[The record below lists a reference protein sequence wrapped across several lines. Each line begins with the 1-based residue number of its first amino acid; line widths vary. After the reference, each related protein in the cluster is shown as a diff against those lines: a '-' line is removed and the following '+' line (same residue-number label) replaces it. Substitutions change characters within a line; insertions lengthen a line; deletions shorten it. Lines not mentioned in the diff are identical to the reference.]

1 MSQEKVIGK
10 STAKPAEQ
18 AAFESLERVTSA
30 EPWGSRVIQRLFFR
44 LGMGRTRRFDWVGD
58 AEWASME
65 QTPLRGRL
73 LIYGI
78 CLAVVALVGWASVAS
93 LDEVTRGQGRI
104 IPSRQL
110 QVVQSVDGGVIR
122 EIHIQEGD
130 VIEAG
135 DLMFVLDR
143 TRSLASYQE
152 THTQVL
158 ALEARIARLTGLIEN
173 TGFVLDEAIEAQI
186 PEIARRERE
195 HFTENQRELHEL
207 LSVHREQL
215 AQRVKELEEVTARHH
230 AEKRNFEL
238 ASREYD
244 ATYPLVSSGAVSEI
258 DVLRLERQIAQIEGE
273 ISQTE
278 ARTGAIESA
287 IQESRSRIEE
297 AEISTR
303 NRWRA
308 ELSEALTQRRSL
320 EQGSSRLADMVNS
333 TEVRAPVRGIVQR
346 VFYNTVGGV
355 VPASREVAELVP
367 LDDQL
372 LVEARINPA
381 DVAFLRPGL
390 GAVVKLS
397 AYDYTIYG
405 GLDARLEF
413 ISADT
418 ITDERDNT
426 YFLVRVRTDRAELQ
440 DDMPII
446 PGMTAQVD
454 ILTGK
459 RTVLQYLLKPVLRAT
474 SNALSER

>member
-1 MSQEKVIGK
+1 MSKP
-10 STAKPAEQ
+10 STSSAEQ
-18 AAFESLERVTSA
+18 KAFETMERVTTA
-30 EPWGSRVIQRLFFR
+30 EPWGSRLIQRIFFR

-58 AEWASME
+58 AEWASLE

-78 CLAVVALVGWASVAS
+78 VLTVIALVGWASVAS
-93 LDEVTRGQGRI
+93 LDEVTRGEGRI

-122 EIHIQEGD
+122 EIHIKEGD
-130 VIEAG
+130 VVEPG

-143 TRSLASYQE
+143 TRSMASYQE
-152 THTQVL
+152 SHTQVL
-158 ALEARIARLTGLIEN
+158 SMEARIARLTGLIED
-173 TGFVLDEAIEAQI
+173 TEFKLDPAIETEI
-186 PEIARRERE
+186 PEIAKRERE
-195 HFTENQRELHEL
+195 HFTQNQRELNEL
-207 LSVHREQL
+207 LSVHPEQL
-215 AQRVKELEEVTARHH
+215 AQRFKELEEVTARHH
-230 AEKRNFEL
+230 SEQRNL
-238 ASREYD
+238 ALATREYD

-258 DVLRLERQIAQIEGE
+258 DVLRLERQIAQIEGD
-273 ISQTE
+273 ISQTV

-287 IQESRSRIEE
+287 IQESRARIEE
-297 AEISTR
+297 ADINMR
-303 NRWRA
+303 NRWRT

-320 EQGSSRLADMVNS
+320 QQGSSRLADMVSS

-346 VFYNTVGGV
+346 MFYHTQGGV

-372 LVEARINPA
+372 LVEARINPS

-390 GAVVKLS
+390 NAVVKLS

-405 GLDARLEF
+405 GLDARLEL

-426 YFLVRVRTDRAELQ
+426 YFLVRVRTDRAELR

>member
-1 MSQEKVIGK
+1 MSKP
-10 STAKPAEQ
+10 STPSTEQ
-18 AAFESLERVTSA
+18 KAFQAMERVTTADS
-30 EPWGSRVIQRLFFR
+30 WGSRLIQRIFFR
-44 LGMGRTRRFDWVGD
+44 LGIGRTRRFDWVGD
-58 AEWASME
+58 AEWASLE

-78 CLAVVALVGWASVAS
+78 VLTVVALIGWASVAS

-122 EIHIQEGD
+122 EIHIQEGA
-130 VIEAG
+130 VVEAG
-135 DLMFVLDR
+135 DLMFVLDS
-143 TRSLASYQE
+143 TRSMASYQE
-152 THTQVL
+152 SHSQVL
-158 ALEARIARLTGLIEN
+158 SLEARIARLTGLIEN
-173 TGFVLDEAIEAQI
+173 TEFQLEPAIEAQI
-186 PEIARRERE
+186 PEIAKRERE
-195 HFTENQRELHEL
+195 HFTQNQRELKEL

-215 AQRVKELEEVTARHH
+215 AQRFKELEEVTARHQ
-230 AEKRNFEL
+230 AEQRNL
-238 ASREYD
+238 ALAVREYD

-258 DVLRLERQIAQIEGE
+258 DVLRLERQIAQIEGD
-273 ISQTE
+273 ISQTQ

-287 IQESRSRIEE
+287 IEESRSRIEE
-297 AEISTR
+297 ADISTR
-303 NRWRA
+303 NRWRS
-308 ELSEALTQRRSL
+308 ELSEAMTQRRSL
-320 EQGSSRLADMVNS
+320 EQGSSRLADMVSS

-346 VFYNTVGGV
+346 MFYHTQGGV
-355 VPASREVAELVP
+355 VPASREMAELVP

-390 GAVVKLS
+390 DAVVKLS

-405 GLDARLEF
+405 GLDARLEL

-426 YFLVRVRTDRAELQ
+426 YFLVRVRTDRAQLR